1 MLDLLVIG
9 VYLLCFAI
17 SFYALSSIKFELFCK
32 VNEPAKVQLLLFLL
46 AIGLGYVV
54 AQFIL
59 EITIYH

>member
-17 SFYALSSIKFELFCK
+17 SFYALSCIKFELFCK
-32 VNEPAKVQLLLFLL
+32 VNEPSKVQLLLFLL
-46 AIGLGYVV
+46 AIGLGFVV